1 MNASRQSTPLIS
13 EMAPSAE
20 IDRLL
25 PPAVPW
31 QFRTSSLL
39 WLTLTAAMVMGYARS
54 FGTGA
59 LFIVLAAPTLAA
71 IVGAGVGAFTGR
83 LPQAIY
89 WAVVGAT
96 LGAICVVAAPDVN
109 LAVACFWPIL
119 GAAVGAF
126 AGAIQPR
133 ITSPA
138 LAGAALLCVALWA
151 IMRWPLNLAANT
163 ISVDLA
169 IAPLVAAGL
178 AALVRLVEWLQARR
192 RTSREVWAAGMIFAV
207 IAGNLWAVFIAG
219 RSNEA

>member
-1 MNASRQSTPLIS
+1 MIT
-13 EMAPSAE
+13 EMAGSAE
-20 IDRLL
+20 VDRLL
-25 PPAVPW
+25 PQTVPW

-54 FGTGA
+54 FGQGA
-59 LFIVLAAPTLAA
+59 LFIVLAAPILAA
-71 IVGAGVGAFTGR
+71 VVGASVGAFMGR

-96 LGAICVVAAPDVN
+96 LGAICVVGAPDVK

-119 GAAVGAF
+119 GAAVGAL
-126 AGAIQPR
+126 AGSIQPR
-133 ITSPA
+133 ITLTG
-138 LAGAALLCVALWA
+138 LAGAALLCMGLWA
-151 IMRWPLNLAANT
+151 VLRWPLDLASNT

-169 IAPLVAAGL
+169 IAPLVAAAL

-207 IAGNLWAVFIAG
+207 IAGNLWAAFIAE
-219 RSNEA
+219 RYHES